1 MGWQDTLTTVYR
13 DERFILTTIGLVS
26 FAIVTTM
33 ISTLTIIRDDNEV
46 PPAQPKT
53 QYITQDTENAL
64 QPGTLDKLLE
74 HPNYSIR
81 EIATKILYD
90 RAINDPETTSFL
102 LRGATR
108 PDHDERIKSLRA
120 LTVLV
125 QPTGGFD
132 GLSKL
137 DDPKAYAALVKSLEI
152 GLGDSELVDVQHPTW
167 DEFRLRDTAEK
178 TCLELLSDLALKFN
192 AKGIIK
198 AKFVEK
204 WLSKQAWGEEPEER
218 RRNFHNYMEHRS
230 NRVVHIVSKMK
241 QYRRG
246 LRALERAGLID
257 KEYTRIGG
265 DVLMDL
271 TFETGIVDSNGQPLE
286 PLVLRNR
293 EHSAEEQ
300 RLRRQHRE
308 AMVLNDGTR
317 PLGRED
323 IIERDH
329 DIARD
334 E

>member
-1 MGWQDTLTTVYR
+1 MD
-13 DERFILTTIGLVS
+13 S
-26 FAIVTTM
+26 
-33 ISTLTIIRDDNEV
+33 
-46 PPAQPKT
+46 
-53 QYITQDTENAL
+53 
-64 QPGTLDKLLE
+64 
-74 HPNYSIR
+74 
-81 EIATKILYD
+81 D
-90 RAINDPETTSFL
+90 RPLNVNTHTPI
-102 LRGATR
+102 
-108 PDHDERIKSLRA
+108 
-120 LTVLV
+120 
-125 QPTGGFD
+125 GFD

-137 DDPKAYAALVKSLEI
+137 DDPKAYTALVKSLEI
-152 GLGDSELVDVQHPTW
+152 GLGDAELADVQHPSW

-178 TCLELLSDLALKFN
+178 ACLELLSDLALKYN
-192 AKGIIK
+192 VKGVIK

-218 RRNFHNYMEHRS
+218 RRNFHNYMEHRN

-271 TFETGIVDSNGQPLE
+271 TMESNLTDANGQPLE
-286 PLVLRNR
+286 PLVLRAR

-329 DIARD
+329 DIAID
-334 E
+334 